1 MCECAV
7 GRTPVV
13 CAWANVRCV
22 RVDIGG
28 CRRYTVHVI
37 CCVWQSDVVWCGVSV
52 NTYVGDGCGEVVCV
66 CGWVGVGVGVRVC
79 AHRLY
84 VFKACVCLCVCVCI
98 DV

>member
-28 CRRYTVHVI
+28 CRRYTVHV
-37 CCVWQSDVVWCGVSV
+37 CG
-52 NTYVGDGCGEVVCV
+52 
-66 CGWVGVGVGVRVC
+66 GVGGC
-79 AHRLY
+79 DM
-84 VFKACVCLCVCVCI
+84 LCVAE
-98 DV
+98 